1 MSEGPC
7 EVCQQVTQRKCSSC
21 QQAYYCS
28 EEHEKEN
35 RQVHQ
40 ANCSPLEISTS
51 KELGRHLLATRDL
64 KPSDVILTEAPL
76 VFGPKPQQIKEG
88 PFPCVGCCRILVDQT
103 CERCPLCL
111 WPVCKLDCPGL
122 KQPNLHGFECTI
134 LRHKPPN
141 SEAKTFYE
149 YFRFDVL
156 IILRALNLQNTN
168 PKYWEI
174 MLALEDHLEMRG
186 PDTDVYKAVDEKIKI
201 LEENYLNPL
210 KESTNKGGEPI
221 LQNCSPNLI
230 HKIYGILDVNATE
243 LTEEIEAMVLY
254 PTASLFEHNCV
265 PNTMQTIDEKENF
278 RITFRAALPIKKGQH
293 ITSTYTNILWG
304 TSARRDHLKQTKYFT
319 CKCKRCED
327 PTEFGTY
334 FSALRCLGN
343 EENSPC
349 GGIQLPRNP
358 TEDDC
363 IWVCDRCN
371 IQLPDK
377 EMMNFVNHLNTE
389 VDRVM
394 SRRPKIAELEDVL
407 SKLLNFLHEN
417 HYLNYIVKHSL
428 VQLYGNEGN
437 REITAGLLTTKL
449 KMCQDLIDITRK
461 IDPGNARLSLY
472 MGVLLNEKFIG
483 TFKTITTLYEKE
495 KKVDAGKLQ
504 EVLNILEEN
513 KNVLK
518 YEINT
523 TSGARLLNV
532 VCRNEM
538 QFKSWMESNDLKA
551 YV

>member
-1 MSEGPC
+1 MPEGPC
-7 EVCQQVTQRKCSSC
+7 EVCQRVTQRKCSTC
-21 QQAYYCS
+21 HQVYYCS
-28 EEHEKEN
+28 EEHENENKET
-35 RQVHQ
+35 HQ
-40 ANCSPLEISTS
+40 ASCSPFEISTS
-51 KELGRHLLATRDL
+51 KELGRHLIATRDL
-64 KPSDVILTEAPL
+64 KPSDVVLTEEPL

-88 PFPCVGCCRILVDQT
+88 PFPCVGCCRILTDQT

-122 KQPNLHGFECTI
+122 KQPHFHGFECTI
-134 LRHKPPN
+134 LRQRATN
-141 SEAKTFYE
+141 TEAKPFYE
-149 YFRFDVL
+149 YFRA
-156 IILRALNLQNTN
+156 I
-168 PKYWEI
+168 E
-174 MLALEDHLEMRG
+174 
-186 PDTDVYKAVDEKIKI
+186 EKIKI

-210 KESTNKGGEPI
+210 NKKVGEPV
-221 LQNCSPNLI
+221 LKNCSPDLI

-278 RITFRAALPIKKGQH
+278 RITFRAALPIKKGGH

-319 CKCKRCED
+319 CKCKRCKD

-349 GGIQLPRNP
+349 GGTQLPKNP
-358 TEDDC
+358 TEEDC
-363 IWVCDRCN
+363 IWVCDRCK

-377 EMMNFVNHLNTE
+377 EMMNFVNHLSTE

-449 KMCQDLIDITRK
+449 KMCQDLIDITKK

-483 TFKTITTLYEKE
+483 TFKMITMMYEKE

-523 TSGARLLNV
+523 TSGTRLLNV
-532 VCRNEM
+532 VCKNEM